1 MLISFCLKYM
11 HYTIGDSAPA
21 PMFKVIEQPNDFAK
35 TAKSLANKSNLN
47 ESQIK
52 REEYFLIGF
61 ILGRTN
67 R

>member
-1 MLISFCLKYM
+1 
-11 HYTIGDSAPA
+11 
-21 PMFKVIEQPNDFAK
+21 MFKVIEQPNDFAK

>member
-1 MLISFCLKYM
+1 MLFSFCLMYM
-11 HYTIGDSAPA
+11 HDTIGDSAPA

-35 TAKSLANKSNLN
+35 TAKSLANKSNLS

-52 REEYFLIGF
+52 SEEYFLIGF